1 VNPLKVNRSAK
12 LSSPTPWLI
21 AASVALAVALVSG
34 GFTGRFISHSVVAK
48 GTVTGLN
55 EQSGENGKMFA
66 PEYTFVTQDGRIW
79 NAVSTSSSNPPAYQ
93 VGQSIRVLYD
103 PHYPEHNRIDS
114 FWHLWG
120 FSAAFLLVAAIL
132 AVLGF
137 AMRSAK
143 RRRAQVTPIAAG

>member
-1 VNPLKVNRSAK
+1 MNPLKVNRSAK

-21 AASVALAVALVSG
+21 AAWVALAIALVSG
-34 GFTGRFISHSVVAK
+34 GFTGRFISRSVVAK

-66 PEYTFVTQDGRIW
+66 PEYTFTTQNGRTY

-93 VGQSIRVLYD
+93 VGQSIQVLYD

-120 FSAAFLLVAAIL
+120 FTAAFLLVAAIL

-143 RRRAQVTPIAAG
+143 RRKAHATPIAAG